1 MTDRIAAAALAAFL
15 LAAPPG
21 WAQTTASPTSPA
33 PGNPATTP
41 AGTPE
46 AKPGTPAPHRP
57 NTSDQVFAVAAAQ
70 GGLAEV
76 AFGKLAEAQGG
87 SDAVRDFG
95 RQMVRDHGKANDSLA
110 GLAKAAGIV
119 LPREMD
125 AEHQAIHDR
134 LKGLKGDD
142 FDRAYIASQ
151 IADHQVTAQLLEYE
165 IGSGQDEGLKAF
177 ATETLPV
184 VFHHLQMAQGLNTE
198 MAAASTAPPVPK
210 AK

>member
-15 LAAPPG
+15 LGAVPG
-21 WAQTTASPTSPA
+21 WAQTVDPTTPA

-46 AKPGTPAPHRP
+46 RKPGTPAPHRP
-57 NTSDQVFAVAAAQ
+57 NSSDQVFAVAAAQ

-95 RQMVRDHGKANDSLA
+95 RQMVRDHGTANDRLA
-110 GLAKAAGIV
+110 ELAKAAGIV
-119 LPREMD
+119 LPDELD
-125 AEHQAIHDR
+125 TEHQAIRDR
-134 LKGLKGDD
+134 LEGLKGAD

-165 IGSGQDEGLKAF
+165 IGAGQDEGLKAF
-177 ATETLPV
+177 ASDTLPV
-184 VFHHLQMAQGLNTE
+184 VFHHLQMAQDLATE
-198 MAAASTAPPVPK
+198 RAVATTAPPVPK

>member
-1 MTDRIAAAALAAFL
+1 MIDRIAAAALTAL
-15 LAAPPG
+15 LLGSAPA
-21 WAQTTASPTSPA
+21 WAQTTTNPATPA

-46 AKPGTPAPHRP
+46 SRPGTPAPHRP
-57 NTSDQVFAVAAAQ
+57 NPSDQVFAVAAAR

-95 RQMVRDHGKANDSLA
+95 RRMVRDHGKANDRLA
-110 GLAKAAGIV
+110 ELAKAAGIV
-119 LPREMD
+119 LPDAMD

-134 LKGLKGDD
+134 LKGLEGDD

-151 IADHQVTAQLLEYE
+151 ITDHQVTAQLLEYE
-165 IGSGQDEGLKAF
+165 IGSGQDKGLQDF
-177 ATETLPV
+177 AAETLPV
-184 VFHHLQMAQGLNTE
+184 VFQHLQMVQGLHTE
-198 MAAASTAPPVPK
+198 MAAQATAPPVPK

>member
-1 MTDRIAAAALAAFL
+1 MTDRIMAAALAAFL
-15 LAAPPG
+15 LGSIPA
-21 WAQTTASPTSPA
+21 WAQTADPATPA

-46 AKPGTPAPHRP
+46 VKPGTPAPHQP

-76 AFGKLAEAQGG
+76 AFGQLAEAQGG

-95 RQMVRDHGKANDSLA
+95 RLMVRDHGKANDSLA
-110 GLAKAAGIV
+110 QLARAADIV
-119 LPREMD
+119 LPQDMD
-125 AEHQAIHDR
+125 AEHQAVRDR
-134 LKGLKGDD
+134 LKALKGAD

-165 IGSGQDEGLKAF
+165 IGAGQDAGLKGF
-177 ATETLPV
+177 ATETLPI
-184 VFHHLQMAQGLNTE
+184 VFRHLQMAQGLATE
-198 MAAASTAPPVPK
+198 MAAQATAPPVPK

>member
-1 MTDRIAAAALAAFL
+1 VFR
-15 LAAPPG
+15 
-21 WAQTTASPTSPA
+21 TAWSPDC
-33 PGNPATTP
+33 PATTP

-46 AKPGTPAPHRP
+46 RKPGTPAPHQP

-76 AFGKLAEAQGG
+76 AFGKLAEARGG

-95 RQMVRDHGKANDSLA
+95 RQMVRDHGKANDRLA

-125 AEHQAIHDR
+125 AEHKAIHDK
-134 LKGLKGDD
+134 LKGLTGDD
-142 FDRAYIASQ
+142 FDRAYVASQ

-165 IGSGQDEGLKAF
+165 IGAGQDEDLKAF
-177 ATETLPV
+177 ASDTLPI
-184 VFHHLQMAQGLNTE
+184 VFHHLQMAQGLHTE
-198 MAAASTAPPVPK
+198 MASTAPPVPK
-210 AK
+210 SK